1 MKKFTLIT
9 MGLCSFIA
17 LFSCKKDEANIGAKI
32 LDNPHEILAEIVD
45 SFHVKTFSK
54 IEDSVITSGRS
65 SIMLGSINSNE
76 LGIAKSSLFTSL
88 VPDSLDRV
96 FPSSDFQIDSFYI
109 QLQITDVYG
118 KNINQEFEVFKI
130 NEAVNEDSIYYH
142 FDSLSVGEKLGSFVL
157 NIEDSGVYKF
167 NLDSS
172 AASYL
177 LSDLNSDYD
186 SDEAFKTFFGGIYIC
201 PTTNPSL
208 DEGAIYSLNKTGI
221 SLHLS
226 FSTTNGM
233 DDEYDTDL
241 LYTVEDEQNIF
252 ARFTH
257 NFTNAEVNTVFT
269 DSTLGQEF
277 YYVQGLSGAYGKI
290 EFPTLQKWFDNDS
303 TNYLITNF
311 EFTIYTIDNPIF
323 TLPDQLVL
331 TYSSSIGLRTY
342 KTATLNSEEN
352 SYRFE
357 ISNAEINTALENGT
371 INQLN
376 FEISHPFPGSNPEQ
390 VKISGGDSN
399 SPPSLKISFTSY

>member
-1 MKKFTLIT
+1 MKEFKLVII
-9 MGLCSFIA
+9 GLCSLIA
-17 LFSCKKDEANIGAKI
+17 LFSCKKDEANIGANI
-32 LDNPHEILAEIVD
+32 LDNPNEISAEIVD
-45 SFHVKTFSK
+45 SFYVTTYSN

-109 QLQITDVYG
+109 QLHITDVYG

-130 NEAVNEDSIYYH
+130 NEAVNEDSTYYN
-142 FDSLSVGEKLGSFVL
+142 FDSLNVGEKLGSFVL
-157 NIEDSGVYKF
+157 NIEDSGVYEF

-172 AASYL
+172 AASHL
-177 LSDLNSDYD
+177 LSDLNSDYESND
-186 SDEAFKTFFGGIYIC
+186 AFKTFFGGIYIS
-201 PTTNPSL
+201 PSTNTSL
-208 DEGAIYSLNKTGI
+208 DEGAIYELNKTGI

-241 LYTVEDEQNIF
+241 TYTVEDEQNIF
-252 ARFTH
+252 ARFNH
-257 NFTNAEVNTVFT
+257 DFTNAEVNTVFT
-269 DSTLGQEF
+269 DSTLGQEAF
-277 YYVQGLSGAYGKI
+277 YVQGLSGAYGKI
-290 EFPTLQKWFDNDS
+290 EFPTLQQWFDNDS
-303 TNYLITNF
+303 MNYLITNF
-311 EFTIYTIDNPIF
+311 EFTIYVIDNSTF
-323 TLPDQLVL
+323 TLPEQLVL
-331 TYSSSIGLRTY
+331 TYTSSIGIRTY
-342 KTATLNSEEN
+342 KTGTLNSEEN
-352 SYRFE
+352 SYPFE

-371 INQLN
+371 INQLD

-390 VKISGGDSN
+390 VKILGGDSN